1 MFPKGGM
8 GNLMKQ
14 AKEMQAKMAKA
25 QEEVKLLT
33 DEASSGGGLV
43 KICINGKKEITSISI
58 DKEVL
63 KEDKEVVEDLV
74 LVAVNQ
80 AISNISKKIDDTMN
94 AATGGMLGKT
104 NFPGI

>member
-14 AKEMQAKMAKA
+14 AKEMQSKMAKA

-43 KICINGKKEITSISI
+43 KVCVNGEKTITSITI
-58 DKEVL
+58 DEEVL
-63 KEDKEVVEDLV
+63 KEEKDIVEDLI
-74 LVAVNQ
+74 LVAVNE
-80 AISNISKKIDDTMN
+80 ALSKITKKIEDKMN
-94 AATGGMLGKT
+94 TATGGMLGGG
-104 NFPGI
+104 FPGI